1 MYIIH
6 FMVNQ
11 MAAAIILMGNNIKQ
25 CVQRTHQINSM
36 RFNTLNQGAVNSTKS
51 YKISAV
57 LSVLTLYNWTL
68 RSLTC
73 FTPTVLAQVQYIKL
87 ELFTFLPPRSKL
99 ITVNFYYE
107 RFVFVTN
114 KLYLTPDDTLSR
126 FHALLSHTID
136 QIHSFVLITIIL
148 FQY

>member
-73 FTPTVLAQVQYIKL
+73 FTPTVLAQMKNIKL
-87 ELFTFLPPRSKL
+87 ELCTFLPPAQNSLQL
-99 ITVNFYYE
+99 IFTMKDLCSSLINSIWLPTTLFPASMRCCHIQSI
-107 RFVFVTN
+107 RFT
-114 KLYLTPDDTLSR
+114 
-126 FHALLSHTID
+126 
-136 QIHSFVLITIIL
+136 HSYWLR
-148 FQY
+148 